1 MAGVKIRR
9 VDLYSDDA
17 LTGTTELSDDEM
29 GVYVRVWL
37 LMYATGGPITEEKL
51 RSVCKSHGRRFKN
64 ILNRLATLGKVQMI
78 MGEKGPQISCKRVIK
93 EIQRSCERLIKA
105 SQNGSKGG
113 RPKDLAKAGGFRQDN
128 PTSLQQ
134 PTLKKD
140 SDSPDGESAA
150 IDPIKDLW
158 DRGRVVLG
166 NAKSAGSLI
175 GKLRKQHGDVVVL
188 QAIVAAETEL
198 PSDPASFLVGCCNRA
213 KANGHG
219 KRLSPG
225 EKLYL
230 GFAQAAEGD
239 FGTDCEAPQS
249 LLDRR

>member
-1 MAGVKIRR
+1 MAGIKIRR

-37 LMYATGGPITEEKL
+37 LMYATGAPITEEKL
-51 RSVCKSHGRRFKN
+51 RSVCRSHGTRFKSILSRLQTLGKVTIN
-64 ILNRLATLGKVQMI
+64 GQRITCKRCEKEIQRALNRLA
-78 MGEKGPQISCKRVIK
+78 
-93 EIQRSCERLIKA
+93 KA
-105 SQNGSKGG
+105 SQNGAKGG
-113 RPKDLAKAGGFRQDN
+113 RPKDLEKAGGFRQDN

-140 SDSPDGESAA
+140 SDSPDGESAGR
-150 IDPIKDLW
+150 DSIKDLW

-175 GKLRKQHGDVVVL
+175 GKLRKEHGDLIVIE
-188 QAIVAAETEL
+188 AIGAAEAEQ
-198 PSDPASFLVGCCNRA
+198 PSDPASFLIGCCNRA

-239 FGTDCEAPQS
+239 FGTDREAPQS
-249 LLDRR
+249 LLDRRR